1 MNKNGMQE
9 IEEVMASTAPADQ
22 PLKDLITDIEKTN
35 AAIQR
40 LEKAETAREVAGSQ
54 LNEKATVHIFSL
66 LTAALGS
73 GS

>member
-40 LEKAETAREVAGSQ
+40 LEKLKQ
-54 LNEKATVHIFSL
+54 QEK
-66 LTAALGS
+66 
-73 GS
+73 